1 MDTDED
7 LLVEVTDEEM
17 IVLDEDQIDLN
28 NEQAQGIEEEDDSD
42 GDDRVE

>member
-1 MDTDED
+1 MDTDGD

-42 GDDRVE
+42 GDDHVE